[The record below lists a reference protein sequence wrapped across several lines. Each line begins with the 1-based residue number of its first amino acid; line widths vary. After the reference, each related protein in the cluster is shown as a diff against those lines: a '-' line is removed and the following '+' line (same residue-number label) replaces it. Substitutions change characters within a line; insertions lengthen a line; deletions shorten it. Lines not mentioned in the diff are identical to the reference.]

1 MLGEP
6 ALLQNSGGGGRGD
19 SVDPNPNPNP
29 KGAAP
34 EELPDVPAD
43 LTYSERRERERLA
56 RLGER
61 GMPAALGGT
70 STSPGSRARGGRHG
84 GAHRDEYREYGDG
97 YGDGARIGYDAA
109 TAEPSL
115 DYQQGYDQQRQQQ
128 IQDGDVTWSQDEQ
141 GNWWYQYPGQ
151 EAAMYVED
159 PSVAATGGGGEGRS
173 GGHRRLR
180 RRGRRDPRRRRIDR
194 SSPVVWRR
202 RRPTAPSSASAAAAR
217 RPPSPAARISGR
229 RLRRLVLVP
238 GGVSPKPRRFQNR

>member
-29 KGAAP
+29 TGAAP

-43 LTYSERRERERLA
+43 LTYGERRERERLA
-56 RLGER
+56 RLSGNA
-61 GMPAALGGT
+61 GYGVSDGT
-70 STSPGSRARGGRHG
+70 STSPVEAPAYGAGAYG

-115 DYQQGYDQQRQQQ
+115 DYQQGYDQQQQQQ

-151 EAAMYVED
+151 EAAMYVD

-173 GGHRRLR
+173 EATAAFDDAAGAIPGVDASI
-180 RRGRRDPRRRRIDR
+180 DP
-194 SSPVVWRR
+194 PVVW
-202 RRPTAPSSASAAAAR
+202 P
-217 RPPSPAARISGR
+217 
-229 RLRRLVLVP
+229 VLPVP
-238 GGVSPKPRRFQNR
+238 V